1 MKSEDKNKGQ
11 RTKDMPVPCKLY
23 FVLFVIFHFS
33 LFTFHLKLYDFHT
46 AVCMIFIQSAFG
58 GEKTDTTVKK
68 DVVTLC
74 QQNKKNSTHDPHFY
88 HISLDGLLADDEWAG
103 EGMDGG

>member
-1 MKSEDKNKGQ
+1 
-11 RTKDMPVPCKLY
+11 
-23 FVLFVIFHFS
+23 
-33 LFTFHLKLYDFHT
+33 
-46 AVCMIFIQSAFG
+46 MIFIQSAFCG
-58 GEKTDTTVKK
+58 VETESPFEELL
-68 DVVTLC
+68 VTLC